1 MRDSVLLDV
10 PHYISLASLGFV
22 MSHEIH
28 HTFSHGC
35 PRGRCFLGFEED
47 EVFSEKQSCLSLQY
61 SEVFQRNV
69 SLSNGSTVLLQVMST
84 F

>member
-1 MRDSVLLDV
+1 MRDSVLLEV
-10 PHYISLASLGFV
+10 PYYISLASLGFV
-22 MSHEIH
+22 ISHEIH
-28 HTFSHGC
+28 HTFLYGC
-35 PRGRCFLGFEED
+35 PSCFLGFEED